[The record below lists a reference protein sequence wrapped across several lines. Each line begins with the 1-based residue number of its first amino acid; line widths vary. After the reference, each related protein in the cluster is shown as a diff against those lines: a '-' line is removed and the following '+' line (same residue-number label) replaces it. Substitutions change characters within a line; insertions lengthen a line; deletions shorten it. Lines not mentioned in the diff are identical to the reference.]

1 MEHRSS
7 MDDEVDIRSE
17 IVSHVPRVVLRT
29 KVVVVGDEAVGKTSI
44 VQSLV
49 SSSGCPKQYWMT
61 LGIDFSVKEVAV
73 NNNVTV
79 DLFLYTTGGQSI
91 VNQRHDIMATPIW
104 AKANYIVCVYDIGSR
119 VSFQNCSKWIEQVR
133 SCSNS
138 TTTASEV
145 PCLLIGNK
153 ADFRNEVRCQKW
165 NCTYLARVFHAWS
178 GIVLIVIPSQQKS
191 ISATNFFHDGLYS
204 WAIITRG

>member
-1 MEHRSS
+1 MSNHDMEHSI
-7 MDDEVDIRSE
+7 MDEEVDIRSE

-29 KVVVVGDEAVGKTSI
+29 KVVLVGDEAVGKTSI
-44 VQSLV
+44 VQSLLT
-49 SSSGCPKQYWMT
+49 SSSCSKQYRMT

-73 NNNVTV
+73 NSNVTV

-91 VNQRHDIMATPIW
+91 VNQRHDIMAAPIW

-133 SCSNS
+133 SCSTS
-138 TTTASEV
+138 TITANEV

-153 ADFRNEVRCQKW
+153 ADFRNEVRYHKW
-165 NCTYLARVFHAWS
+165 NCTYL
-178 GIVLIVIPSQQKS
+178 
-191 ISATNFFHDGLYS
+191 
-204 WAIITRG
+204 